1 MTRRWIPVWIILIGL
16 LILITPAA
24 PAHAQEPTLE
34 NDANCVACHTH
45 EYYLYDSGKYFCLCE
60 APMHCVYCH
69 GGRTDSMVEEVAH
82 EGLVLY
88 PTRNQAERCQE
99 CHPADYMDRVVSFAS
114 VAGISAT
121 PQPIITATAVQAAG
135 PVVAQPPSSPLQRIT
150 QLETWRLIGL
160 GGVAIAL
167 CAIIIFGYRC
177 YKADCLVNSRS

>member
-1 MTRRWIPVWIILIGL
+1 
-16 LILITPAA
+16 
-24 PAHAQEPTLE
+24 
-34 NDANCVACHTH
+34 
-45 EYYLYDSGKYFCLCE
+45 
-60 APMHCVYCH
+60 
-69 GGRTDSMVEEVAH
+69 
-82 EGLVLY
+82 
-88 PTRNQAERCQE
+88 
-99 CHPADYMDRVVSFAS
+99 MDRVVSFAS

-135 PVVAQPPSSPLQRIT
+135 PVVEQHPSSPLQRIT